1 MLVHDFV
8 LLFIHVWKW
17 FDLLC
22 TGHGEGF
29 AKQKPTTEVQSVF
42 KTAVNQLYPTRSE
55 VWRPSSSCILLCDG
69 WGEGVRKIADCTLRF
84 PEYR

>member
-42 KTAVNQLYPTRSE
+42 KQLST
-55 VWRPSSSCILLCDG
+55 SCIPLAVKCGGLLPVASCCVMAG
-69 WGEGVRKIADCTLRF
+69 GKG
-84 PEYR
+84 